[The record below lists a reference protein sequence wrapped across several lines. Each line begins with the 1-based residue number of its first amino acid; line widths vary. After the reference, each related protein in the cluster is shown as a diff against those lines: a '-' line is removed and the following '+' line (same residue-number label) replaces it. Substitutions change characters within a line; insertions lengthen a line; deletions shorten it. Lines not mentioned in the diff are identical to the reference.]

1 MKDTETNH
9 YSTWEP
15 LASLQYKGKQQRI
28 QRYNLGRMSWKEELR
43 SQVRR
48 VRSGKFHTEWS
59 NQDISWLNDKCE
71 GFKKSF
77 RHSGKQRPVSLVRG
91 RSQVGFKLL
100 HGNSSAQRPWSRDH
114 DPQRKTRGPRLLHQV
129 AYADTR
135 KWCSEMNGFKK
146 EKTHELH
153 LKQKQTKLFNK

>member
-114 DPQRKTRGPRLLHQV
+114 DPQRKTRGPKTITPSCVCR
-129 AYADTR
+129 Y
-135 KWCSEMNGFKK
+135 KK
-146 EKTHELH
+146 EIFWDERVQERENSWTPFKAETNKTI
-153 LKQKQTKLFNK
+153 